1 MTKEEQ
7 EKYLRE
13 ATAKVLLET
22 GNMSLT
28 ELMKWLSVDRDG
40 YQEIEI

>member
-1 MTKEEQ
+1 MTEEEQ
-7 EKYLRE
+7 EKYLKE

-22 GNMSLT
+22 GNMSLS
-28 ELMKWLSVDRDG
+28 ELMEWLSG